1 MSSMNPGVP
10 SGVSSGTPYSHP
22 SEHGGN
28 GSLGA
33 GAPPSPCGGAGS
45 VSQGAGR
52 GAGPTGP
59 GTFPD
64 PVKRW
69 GGRSWT
75 HSDTSQR
82 SEFGAFLDDLS
93 DLARGTGGGAPA
105 ELRGEIE
112 HRVSQA
118 RERMSQALDQGVEM
132 SHRARDQMQRGID
145 YSRDTV
151 SGRPLSALMVAAVG
165 GLIVGLLLS
174 RRD

>member
-1 MSSMNPGVP
+1 MSSVNPGNP
-10 SGVSSGTPYSHP
+10 SGPPSSTPHSSP
-22 SEHGGN
+22 PEHGGN

-33 GAPPSPCGGAGS
+33 GSSGS
-45 VSQGAGR
+45 
-52 GAGPTGP
+52 
-59 GTFPD
+59 GTLPD
-64 PVKRW
+64 PVTRL
-69 GGRSWT
+69 GGRGWSR
-75 HSDTSQR
+75 SNTSTR

-93 DLARGTGGGAPA
+93 ELARGAGGDAQA

-112 HRVSQA
+112 RRVSQA
-118 RERMSQALDQGVEM
+118 RDSMSQALEQGAEM

-151 SGRPLSALMVAAVG
+151 SERPLSSLMVAAVG

>member
-1 MSSMNPGVP
+1 MSSVNP
-10 SGVSSGTPYSHP
+10 GTPYGNP
-22 SEHGGN
+22 SEHSGN

-33 GAPPSPCGGAGS
+33 DGPSSHGGGAHPS
-45 VSQGAGR
+45 ATPS
-52 GAGPTGP
+52 GP

-64 PVKRW
+64 PVTRV
-69 GGRSWT
+69 GARGWT
-75 HSDTSQR
+75 RSDTSQR

-93 DLARGTGGGAPA
+93 DLARGAGGGAQA

-112 HRVSQA
+112 RRVSQA
-118 RERMSQALDQGVEM
+118 RDRMSQALDQGVEM

>member
-1 MSSMNPGVP
+1 MSSVNPGTP
-10 SGVSSGTPYSHP
+10 SGAPSGTSSGHP
-22 SEHGGN
+22 TEHGGN

-33 GAPPSPCGGAGS
+33 G
-45 VSQGAGR
+45 
-52 GAGPTGP
+52 PTGS

-64 PVKRW
+64 PVTRP
-69 GGRSWT
+69 GSRGWT
-75 HSDTSQR
+75 RPNTSQR

-93 DLARGTGGGAPA
+93 DLARSAGGGAQA

-132 SHRARDQMQRGID
+132 SHRARDQMQRGLD

-151 SGRPLSALMVAAVG
+151 SGRPLSSLMVAAVG

-174 RRD
+174 RRH